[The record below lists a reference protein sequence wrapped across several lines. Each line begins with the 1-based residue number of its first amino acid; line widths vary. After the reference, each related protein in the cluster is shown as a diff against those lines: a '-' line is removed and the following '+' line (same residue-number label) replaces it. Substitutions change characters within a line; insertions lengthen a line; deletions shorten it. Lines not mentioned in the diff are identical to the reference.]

1 MNSVITRVVS
11 VAGGCFAPGHLGE
24 LTRIVPF
31 EMVDAVLAE
40 TGAVQQR
47 VRLLPSRVVVYLL
60 LAAGLF
66 TEIGLVQVWARL
78 CAGLVGLP
86 VAWPGPSAVA
96 AARVRVGVAPLRA
109 LFDLLRGPET
119 GTAGCSG
126 RTGVF
131 WRGRLVTAV
140 DGTILC
146 CPDTAANLTQFSK
159 GGSSHGTTTGYPM
172 VRVLALVACG
182 TRTIIDAVFGTDRI
196 GELGYAARLLGSTR
210 AGMIVLADRNF
221 AAAAW
226 ITALAATGAEVLV
239 RVKNHRRLPVCR
251 TLADGSFLSRI
262 GRVEVRVITAQ
273 VTITTSNTQRA
284 QTYRLVTTVL
294 DPAASATEIVALYHQ
309 RWEIETAFAELKST
323 SLGGRV
329 LRSRT
334 PVGITQEIYALLI
347 TYQALRIAISDATL
361 TRPDVDPDRG
371 SFTVA
376 RNAARDQLLAAAGV
390 IADTVIDLV
399 GTIGQHV
406 LNQLLPARRIR
417 TNPRVVKRA
426 ISKYVASTAK
436 GHHHGPSRPATI
448 TIQPILTTTPPT

>member
-1 MNSVITRVVS
+1 V
-11 VAGGCFAPGHLGE
+11 FAPGHLGE

-31 EMVDAVLAE
+31 EMVDEALTE
-40 TGAVQQR
+40 TGSVQQR
-47 VRLLPSRVVVYLL
+47 LRLLPSRVVVYSL

-66 TEIGLVQVWARL
+66 TEIGWSQVWTRL
-78 CAGLVGLP
+78 CAGLDGLA
-86 VAWPGPSAVA
+86 VARPTPSALA
-96 AARVRVGVAPLRA
+96 AARTRLGVAPLRA

-119 GTAGCSG
+119 GTAHRSG
-126 RTGVF
+126 RAGVF

-146 CPDTAANLTQFSK
+146 CPDTAANLTEFSK

-182 TRTIIDAVFGTDRI
+182 TRTIIDAVFGTDRT
-196 GELGYAARLLGSTR
+196 GELGYAHQLLGSTR

-221 AAAAW
+221 AAAGW
-226 ITALAATGAEVLV
+226 ISALAATGADVLV

-251 TLADGSFLSRI
+251 TLADGSFVSRI
-262 GRVEVRVITAQ
+262 GRVEVRVITAA
-273 VTITTSNTQRA
+273 VTITTSDNTRTE
-284 QTYRLVTTVL
+284 TYRLVTTVL
-294 DPAASATEIVALYHQ
+294 DAGVPAVEIVGLYHE
-309 RWEIETAFAELKST
+309 RWEIETCFAELKST

-334 PVGITQEIYALLI
+334 PAGVTQEIYALLI
-347 TYQALRIAISDATL
+347 TYQALRIAISDTTL
-361 TRPDVDPDRG
+361 HRPDIDPDRG

-376 RNAARDQLLAAAGV
+376 RHTARDQLIAAAGV
-390 IADTVIDLV
+390 IADTVLDLV
-399 GTIGQHV
+399 GTIGRHV
-406 LNQLLPARRIR
+406 LDQLLPARRVR

-436 GHHHGPSRPATI
+436 DRHRGPSRPAVI
-448 TIQPILTTTPPT
+448 TTDITTILTAPPPT

>member
-1 MNSVITRVVS
+1 

-31 EMVDAVLAE
+31 EMVDAALTD

-47 VRLLPSRVVVYLL
+47 LRLLPSRVVVYLL

-66 TEIGLVQVWARL
+66 TETGLLQVWARL
-78 CAGLVGLP
+78 CAGLAGLP
-86 VAWPGPSAVA
+86 VATPAPSALT
-96 AARVRVGVAPLRA
+96 AARARVGIAPLRA
-109 LFDLLRGPET
+109 LFDLLRSPET
-119 GTAGCSG
+119 GCARRSG

-131 WRGRLVTAV
+131 WRDRLVTAV

-146 CPDTAANLTQFSK
+146 CPDTPANLTQFHK
-159 GGSSHGTTTGYPM
+159 GGSSHGTSTGYPM

-196 GELGYAARLLGSTR
+196 GELGYADQLLASAR

-221 AAAAW
+221 AAATW
-226 ITALAATGAEVLV
+226 ITALAATGADVLV
-239 RVKNHRRLPVCR
+239 RVKNNRRMPVCR
-251 TLADGSFLSRI
+251 ALADGSFQSRI

-273 VTITTSNTQRA
+273 VTITTSEGRRT

-294 DPAASATEIVALYHQ
+294 NPNVPALEIVALYHQ
-309 RWEIETAFAELKST
+309 RWEIETGFAELKST

-334 PVGITQEIYALLI
+334 PTGVAQEIYALLI
-347 TYQALRIAISDATL
+347 THQVLRIAISDATL
-361 TRPDVDPDRG
+361 ARPDVDPDRG

-376 RNAARDQLLAAAGV
+376 RNAARDQLIAAAGV

-399 GTIGQHV
+399 GTIGRHV
-406 LNQLLPARRIR
+406 LDQLLPTRRTR

-426 ISKYVASTAK
+426 ISKYVASSAK
-436 GHHHGPSRPATI
+436 NRRRGPSRPATI
-448 TIQPILTTTPPT
+448 NIEIRPILTAPLPA